1 MRKTTVWR
9 FFYNRAQNDFAL
21 LHYSVKED
29 YQKTDEAN
37 EKGIDPEP
45 TNIRFARGAGEHLQ
59 DLTNL
64 EQFISD
70 VAVSPD
76 GKNLVF
82 TSYTQKGRNKSVHPS
97 DECQN
102 EKDETIISNGKDFAP
117 LIDAQPQFS
126 KDGGII
132 YFMAEAK
139 GAKRLKDETGRNAKV
154 RTIYAYHLDTKK
166 CEKVWENDN
175 GIINSFSVIQ
185 S

>member
-1 MRKTTVWR
+1 M
-9 FFYNRAQNDFAL
+9 
-21 LHYSVKED
+21 
-29 YQKTDEAN
+29 
-37 EKGIDPEP
+37 
-45 TNIRFARGAGEHLQ
+45 
-59 DLTNL
+59 
-64 EQFISD
+64 
-70 VAVSPD
+70 AVSPD

-82 TSYTQKGRNKSVHPS
+82 TSYTQKGTEQKASIRLMNVKTK
-97 DECQN
+97 
-102 EKDETIISNGKDFAP
+102 KDETIISNGKDFAP

-126 KDGGII
+126 KDGSII

-166 CEKVWENDN
+166 CEKVWENDH

>member
-1 MRKTTVWR
+1 M
-9 FFYNRAQNDFAL
+9 
-21 LHYSVKED
+21 
-29 YQKTDEAN
+29 
-37 EKGIDPEP
+37 
-45 TNIRFARGAGEHLQ
+45 
-59 DLTNL
+59 
-64 EQFISD
+64 
-70 VAVSPD
+70 AVSPD

-126 KDGGII
+126 KDGSII

-154 RTIYAYHLDTKK
+154 RTIYAYHLDTKNAK
-166 CEKVWENDN
+166 KSGKMTTALSTVFRHPIMKNTQRLLGVLNE
-175 GIINSFSVIQ
+175 Q
-185 S
+185 SWLRLRRAI